1 MHIMPNSWWEWSE
14 NLDEKVDNLDE
25 KVESLEAENE
35 MLSEKVFCLESN
47 VDFLKKKLN
56 NVLTLLARMQPQ
68 ESSINTN
75 GENNPVACANKWD
88 NPWDHELCKA
98 CGTGDYITR
107 SQSSTGHGY
116 CTNNLC
122 KRSRENKERK
132 AESIRGRWE
141 IRTCSF
147 EG

>member
-1 MHIMPNSWWEWSE
+1 MPNPWWEWA
-14 NLDEKVDNLDE
+14 DNLADQ
-25 KVESLEAENE
+25 VENLEAENE
-35 MLSEKVFCLESN
+35 MLCQKVECLESN
-47 VDFLKKKLN
+47 VENLKKRLD

-68 ESSINTN
+68 ESSSNTN
-75 GENNPVACANKWD
+75 GENNPVTCANNWY
-88 NPWDHELCKA
+88 NPWDPKLCPSCRK
-98 CGTGDYITR
+98 GYYITR

>member
-56 NVLTLLARMQPQ
+56 NVLTLLERMQPQ
-68 ESSINTN
+68 ESSS
-75 GENNPVACANKWD
+75 NKSD
-88 NPWDHELCKA
+88 NPWDHELCPSCRK
-98 CGTGDYITR
+98 GYYIPR
-107 SQSSTGHGY
+107 SESSTGHGY
-116 CTNNLC
+116 CTNKKC

-132 AESIRGRWE
+132 AKSIRGRWE
-141 IRTCSF
+141 IRRCSF

>member
-56 NVLTLLARMQPQ
+56 NVLTLLERMQPQ
-68 ESSINTN
+68 ESSSNTN
-75 GENNPVACANKWD
+75 GENNCVTCANNWY
-88 NPWDHELCKA
+88 NPWDPKLCPSCRK
-98 CGTGDYITR
+98 GYYITR

-116 CTNNLC
+116 CTNNKC

>member
-1 MHIMPNSWWEWSE
+1 MHIMPNSWWEWRE
-14 NLDEKVDNLDE
+14 NLDE

-56 NVLTLLARMQPQ
+56 NVLTLLERMQPQ
-68 ESSINTN
+68 ESSSNTN

-88 NPWDHELCKA
+88 NPWDHELCPSCRK
-98 CGTGDYITR
+98 GYYITR

-116 CTNNLC
+116 CTNNKC

>member
-1 MHIMPNSWWEWSE
+1 MHIMPNSWWEWRE
-14 NLDEKVDNLDE
+14 NLDE

-56 NVLTLLARMQPQ
+56 NVLTLLERMQPQ
-68 ESSINTN
+68 ESSSNTN

-88 NPWDHELCKA
+88 NPWDHELCPSCRK
-98 CGTGDYITR
+98 GYYITR

-116 CTNNLC
+116 CTNNKC
-122 KRSRENKERK
+122 KRSRENKKRK

>member
-68 ESSINTN
+68 ESTSNTN
-75 GENNPVACANKWD
+75 GENNPVTCANNWY
-88 NPWDHELCKA
+88 NPWDPKLCLSCRK
-98 CGTGDYITR
+98 GYYITR

-116 CTNNLC
+116 CTNNKC
-122 KRSRENKERK
+122 KHSRENKERK
-132 AESIRGRWE
+132 AESIRGMWE

>member
-1 MHIMPNSWWEWSE
+1 MHIMPNSWWEWRE
-14 NLDEKVDNLDE
+14 NLDE

-56 NVLTLLARMQPQ
+56 NVLTLLERMQPQ
-68 ESSINTN
+68 ESSSNTN

-88 NPWDHELCKA
+88 NPWDHELCPSCRK
-98 CGTGDYITR
+98 GYYITR
-107 SQSSTGHGY
+107 SESSTGHGY
-116 CTNNLC
+116 CTNNKC
-122 KRSRENKERK
+122 KRSRENKKRK